1 MSETPDYTQ
10 AGKIFEQSMK
20 DALAHIDKVNAELNE
35 AKEKA
40 IDQEI
45 ATRDELLRIQR
56 DAETIAAAS
65 IERYHKQ
72 YEARI
77 RTDILRD
84 VAEKLLQAG
93 HGSEHVKRWLDI
105 EQDIIDHAWKRLGF
119 EMLDGKAAT
128 VQYESQGRSGYVYF
142 NWDGAVIRMYYEFGG
157 GNTLATIDIPPVEK
171 WEKETGFPL
180 DKRDAVLAF
189 IAKRIIRDQAQDHI
203 FEIKDN
209 YIRIYK

>member
-1 MSETPDYTQ
+1 MSETPDDTK
-10 AGKIFEQSMK
+10 AGKRFEQSMR
-20 DALAHIDKVNAELNE
+20 DALAHMDKVSEALNE
-35 AKEKA
+35 ATEKA

-45 ATRDELLRIQR
+45 AAREELLRIQR
-56 DAETIAAAS
+56 DAEVIAAAS
-65 IERYHKQ
+65 MEQYREA

-77 RTDILRD
+77 RTDVLRD

-93 HGSEHVKRWLDI
+93 HGSVHVKRWLDI
-105 EQDIIDHAWKRLGF
+105 DQEIIDHAWKYLGF

-128 VQYESQGRSGYVYF
+128 VQYDSQGRSGYVYF

-157 GNTLATIDIPPVEK
+157 GSTLATIDIPPVDK

-180 DKRDAVLAF
+180 DKRDLVLMF
-189 IAKRIIRDQAQDHI
+189 IANRIIRDQAQDHT